1 MAKVEYIDKGVCIF
15 CGKDK
20 AQTTF
25 LQKPHTMP
33 RSLGSVSIG
42 VDICDE
48 CNHYFGEP
56 DKLSKPNLCIE
67 VCVKEIF
74 GMTKHLFNS
83 DNESTSRLKSLY
95 FEYWHSKKLIRF
107 KSSFKFNNVFQRV
120 FINQFR
126 RGIYEMFLQEYH
138 KQTGRG
144 LESRFDEIRNY
155 ARYSVGYIPLYHFQ
169 SKNGI
174 ILREDVICEPQFR
187 FSETSL
193 NEIDNYGYYR
203 LYIWGMWFYLEVTPR
218 ARLYRDIYLR
228 SRVEELIG
236 SGFVFSQCVELRSV
250 NEIDFT
256 LRKLYGRKS

>member
-1 MAKVEYIDKGVCIF
+1 
-15 CGKDK
+15 
-20 AQTTF
+20 
-25 LQKPHTMP
+25 
-33 RSLGSVSIG
+33 
-42 VDICDE
+42 
-48 CNHYFGEP
+48 
-56 DKLSKPNLCIE
+56 
-67 VCVKEIF
+67 
-74 GMTKHLFNS
+74 
-83 DNESTSRLKSLY
+83 
-95 FEYWHSKKLIRF
+95 
-107 KSSFKFNNVFQRV
+107 
-120 FINQFR
+120 
-126 RGIYEMFLQEYH
+126 MFLQEYH